1 MQNETMIDAIIEK
14 KPESFATT
22 FNDQMNQKVSDM
34 KKKKKQAYLSAMFGA
49 PETKEPAVEPTP
61 EGEQV
66 ATS

>member
-14 KPESFATT
+14 KPESFATA
-22 FNDQMNQKVSDM
+22 FNDRMNQKVADM
-34 KKKKKQAYLSAMFGA
+34 LEAEKQAYLSAMFGA